1 MYVKNLLHSGDL
13 VSLVPVGLEV
23 TLIYDEDGQLQR
35 ILKGYEDAGKDI
47 SAEILPAIRD
57 QQIVPLQISVKR
69 GSTFVKGV
77 FCIEDVVFDSGSLN
91 TVSDNAVKCAI
102 NTGSKVT
109 FYAGNV
115 SSFATAFRGGNPI
128 RQWLKLAGF
137 NLLSSYVVPA
147 QMSAE
152 IFESFMQRDTTCQHK
167 IYSSYMIYRGN
178 QFLVYSLDLRSVVVT
193 DVTMYQ
199 SVGGF
204 FRGLILAGDEEF
216 DISWTQVVR
225 DNIHPDSLVIID
237 NTNTISKCVNSGVIL
252 QHSMLTPHSI
262 TSHVSEVVSCP
273 LCHKLIRV
281 PKSGQFI
288 CDDPQCISH
297 RYLDA
302 IHFLESFNLPTIS
315 YDRYIEI
322 AKNIGLLFSVLDL
335 FDIEEYHDC
344 KVSASLPVVLD
355 AMIPTALHV
364 DFEVLRTICNECNNV
379 VSTIEY
385 YLRNA
390 DRIPIELHINA
401 DDVHNLVEWLSDI
414 SNATEVSSAFHHS
427 NITLVYQ
434 DRKFC
439 GLPMLRN
446 DSICLT
452 GKFSHGPH
460 TEVAA
465 ILRSYSATV
474 TDDVTDDTTW
484 LIIGDMQEGTDARKV
499 AAAHKINAKVISES
513 EFFRRYDIDADLG
526 QDL

>member
-1 MYVKNLLHSGDL
+1 MYVKNFLHSGDL
-13 VSLVPVGLEV
+13 LSLVPAGLEV
-23 TLIYDEDGQLQR
+23 TLVYDEEGRLQR
-35 ILKGYEDAGKDI
+35 ILKGYQDDGKDI

-69 GSTFVKGV
+69 GSTLVKGV
-77 FCIEDVVFDSGSLN
+77 FCLDDVVFASGSLS
-91 TVSDNAVKCAI
+91 TVSDEAVKCAI
-102 NTGSKVT
+102 NTRSKVT

-147 QMSAE
+147 QMSE
-152 IFESFMQRDTTCQHK
+152 EVFDSFAQRDALCTHNV
-167 IYSSYMIYRGN
+167 YSSYMIYRGN
-178 QFLVYSLDLRSVVVT
+178 QFIVYSLNLRSAVVS

-204 FRGLILAGDEEF
+204 FRGLVLAGSEEF
-216 DISWTQVVR
+216 DVTWTQVVR
-225 DNIHPDSLVIID
+225 DNIHPDSLIIVD
-237 NTNTISKCVNSGVIL
+237 SSKTIVSCVNSGVVVRNSTI
-252 QHSMLTPHSI
+252 QSCAI
-262 TSHVSEVVSCP
+262 TSSVSEVVSCP
-273 LCHKLIRV
+273 LCHKLVRV

-297 RYLDA
+297 RYLDT
-302 IHFLESFNLPTIS
+302 IHFLENFNLPTIS

-322 AKNIGLLFSVLDL
+322 AKNLGLLYSVLDL
-335 FDIEEYHDC
+335 FDIEEYRDC
-344 KVSASLPVVLD
+344 KVSASLPVVID
-355 AMIPTALHV
+355 AMIPTSLHV

-484 LIIGDMQEGTDARKV
+484 LIVGDMQEGTDARKV